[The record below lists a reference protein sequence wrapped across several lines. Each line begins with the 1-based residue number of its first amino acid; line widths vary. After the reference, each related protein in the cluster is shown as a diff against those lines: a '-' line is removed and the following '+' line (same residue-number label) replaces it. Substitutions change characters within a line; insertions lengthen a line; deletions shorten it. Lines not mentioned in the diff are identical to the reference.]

1 MAIVAEP
8 NVIVD
13 DILDTFGR
21 GFAYDHPKG
30 LAEWIKNSVDAYL
43 RAGVA
48 DDEQVLLIELDERK
62 PKKTSVF
69 KVIDFVGMTCE
80 DIEEAFK
87 RWGDTKAA
95 KRNARRRQAT
105 LGGHGN
111 GGKFYMRQGFETSR
125 FVTYKNRHLSIYGF
139 NKDKRYGFEKDF
151 KDVEMS
157 LADALQLAE
166 IDTDSLPEVARK
178 RLEDGEGFTV
188 VIGRHPNNFQRGA
201 TARKVIKK
209 LVDHPQARR
218 LIAHRPMFARLKS
231 DAPWTRL
238 EATAP
243 EPRPDFAEETVI
255 EVPVTLTD
263 SEGEDHVLRDS
274 EYPEATL
281 ILQTSRDSLRSAGAD
296 RIDVVGEVGVL
307 ASYSTQEL
315 GLRYAPQGEFIYG
328 ELFCPK
334 LEDPDE
340 SCVENEREKL
350 VSNAKT
356 RALLDWTRDRI
367 DELAK
372 KIADADAKEKQAADL
387 SHSSAFN
394 ELLNQWKNQFM
405 PTLMAQ
411 LFGGP
416 GEGSGFGGEGAGT
429 GGGGGDDPPPVDH
442 DPNPD
447 PNPEP
452 DGGGDEGGTG
462 DETKTGPRAPT
473 VLLSNYDAD
482 PLDLM
487 APPVVCSERQPAV
500 YQRYQD
506 VGQGIY
512 WINTQRPMAARI
524 ISDFGVES
532 TRWRDY
538 LFQRYQ
544 EIILKES
551 IRQLE
556 KRQGEL
562 SADLIDQHIDELYTK
577 IQDQAYDDL
586 QAFLFD
592 EKLAA

>member
-30 LAEWIKNSVDAYL
+30 LAEWIKNSVDAYMN
-43 RAGVA
+43 AEVK
-48 DDEQVLLIELDERK
+48 DEEQVLLVELDERK
-62 PKKTSVF
+62 PKKTSIF
-69 KVIDFVGMTCE
+69 KIIDFAGMTCE
-80 DIEEAFK
+80 DIEQAFK

-95 KRNARRRQAT
+95 KRNARRRKAT

-111 GGKFYMRQGFETSR
+111 GGKFYMRQGFETSY
-125 FVTYKNRHLSIYGF
+125 FVTYKNGRLSIYGF
-139 NKDKRYGFEKDF
+139 NKEKQYGFEKNRR
-151 KDVEMS
+151 DVEMS
-157 LADALQLAE
+157 LEDALLVADINVDE
-166 IDTDSLPEVARK
+166 LPDIARH
-178 RLEDGEGFTV
+178 RLQQSQGFTV
-188 VIGRHPNNFQRGA
+188 VVGRHPQNFQTKA
-201 TARKVIKK
+201 TARKLLGK
-209 LVDHPQARR
+209 LTDHPQARR
-218 LIAHRPMFARLKS
+218 LIAHRPVFARINAT
-231 DAPWTRL
+231 APWTRL
-238 EATAP
+238 VAKEP
-243 EPRPDFAEETVI
+243 EPRPDFAEEIVTDI
-255 EVPVTLTD
+255 PMTLTNID
-263 SEGEDHVLRDS
+263 GDEHVLRDS
-274 EYPEATL
+274 EYPEASL
-281 ILQTSRDSLRSAGAD
+281 ILNTSKESLRHSGAD
-296 RIDVVGEVGVL
+296 RIDIIGEIGVL
-307 ASYSTQEL
+307 ASYSTAEL
-315 GLRYAPQGEFIYG
+315 GLRYAPQGEFIHG
-328 ELFCPK
+328 ECFCPK

-350 VSNAKT
+350 VNNPKART
-356 RALLDWTRDRI
+356 LLAWVRDRV
-367 DELAK
+367 DELAQNLGE
-372 KIADADAKEKQAADL
+372 ADAKEKQAADL
-387 SHSSAFN
+387 SQSSAFN

-416 GEGSGFGGEGAGT
+416 GEGSGFGGDGSGS
-429 GGGGGDDPPPVDH
+429 GGGGGDERGPVD
-442 DPNPD
+442 PD
-447 PNPEP
+447 PNPEPNPDP
-452 DGGGDEGGTG
+452 DGGGDEGGAG
-462 DETKTGPRAPT
+462 GEKKTGPRAPT
-473 VLLSNYDAD
+473 VLLSNFDAD

-506 VGQGIY
+506 VAEGIY
-512 WINTQRPMAARI
+512 WINTQRPMADRI
-524 ISDFGVES
+524 IRDFGVES

-577 IQDQAYDDL
+577 LQDQAYDDL
-586 QAFLFD
+586 QDFLFD